1 MNATRRAH
9 TVAIPRATW
18 ALPDVK
24 PWAARCLAF
33 VFCLV
38 AALFLTALRLE
49 ITRLHYDLSEFHAQR
64 EVLSAEAARLE
75 VEAAALAAPRRIEE
89 QARRLGFI
97 YPDQE
102 SIVVLD
108 E

>member
-1 MNATRRAH
+1 MNVNRRAL

-18 ALPDVK
+18 TFPDLK
-24 PWAARCLAF
+24 PWAARSLAF

-49 ITRLHYDLSEFHAQR
+49 ITRLHYDLSDLHAQR
-64 EVLSAEAARLE
+64 EALSTDAARLE

-89 QARRLGFI
+89 LARKRGFV
-97 YPDQE
+97 YPDQK